1 MKTKI
6 CNKCKKE
13 KSIEDF
19 AINNTRKD
27 GRNSTCKECFRIYR
41 NNHYQ
46 ENKQYYKDKAKK
58 YKQNTREAF
67 NIFKAGLKCS
77 NCGES
82 RWWLLDFHHLDPTE
96 KEREVVNLVQ
106 SPRKLEKELQKC
118 IVLCSN
124 CHRDLHY
131 REKNKSI

>member
-1 MKTKI
+1 METKI

-19 AINNTRKD
+19 SINNTRKD
-27 GRNSTCKECFRIYR
+27 GRNSICKECFRIYR
-41 NNHYQ
+41 NNHYK
-46 ENKQYYKDKAKK
+46 ENRQYYINKAREYKK
-58 YKQNTREAF
+58 QARESF
-67 NIFKAGLKCS
+67 NEFKAQLKCS

-82 RWWLLDFHHLDPTE
+82 RWWLLDFHHLDPTKKE
-96 KEREVVNLVQ
+96 KEVVNLVQ
-106 SPRKLEKELQKC
+106 SPRKLEKEIQKC

-131 REKNKSI
+131 KEKIKAC